1 MAAWKVSLVVL
12 FVAGGVIAL
21 LLARRELTRDAADP
35 SVRALREL
43 GAIQMGLERY
53 RLDTGGYPTTKEGL
67 GALVARPYTLDSED
81 WRGPYLESKERDLL
95 RDPWGRPYLYRV
107 LKNGRGM
114 AYTLGADGKPGGSGE
129 DRDIM
134 SIAEVVRE
142 AEESGRKSGSPT
154 APSPGP
160 RSTQEAR

>member
-1 MAAWKVSLVVL
+1 MAGSKVSLVVL

-35 SVRALREL
+35 SVRAVREL

-53 RLDTGGYPTTKEGL
+53 RLDTGGYPTTKDGL
-67 GALVARPYTLDSED
+67 GALVARPHTLTSEN
-81 WRGPYLESKERDLL
+81 WRGPYLESKEKDLL
-95 RDPWGRPYLYRV
+95 QDPWGRPYLYRV

-114 AYTLGADGKPGGSGE
+114 AYTLGADGRPGGSAE
-129 DRDIM
+129 DRDVM
-134 SIAEVVRE
+134 SIADVVLE

-154 APSPGP
+154 DPSPSR